1 MNKKWN
7 LEEKEESIL
16 DVWVSAIFGAVGM
29 IGLFVLV
36 VFILAGFQG

>member
-16 DVWVSAIFGAVGM
+16 DIWISALFGAVGM
-29 IGLFVLV
+29 IGLGALAI
-36 VFILAGFQG
+36 FILAGFQG

>member
-1 MNKKWN
+1 MENKKWN
-7 LEEKEESIL
+7 LEDESNI
-16 DVWVSAIFGAVGM
+16 DIWINAIFGAVGM